1 MVFPRPV
8 QHRLADVPRAHAAL
22 AGQVVAAAGTV
33 RRRAVGVLAVEVPRF
48 GAPQPGI
55 EGIGVVVHHV
65 HDDAQAVLVQRLHG
79 FFQFADAHR
88 AVVGVGGVAAVGDV
102 VVDGVVAPVVGV
114 AALGHRAVVE
124 HRHQLYMGHAQAAQ
138 VGNAGRVDAVAV
150 QCGVFQC
157 ESLVLA
163 AVRGGHT
170 AGRVEGKI
178 LDVRFIDDILR
189 PPGRGGVG
197 GPVFGVC
204 AAQVDDHTARA
215 VAPASHGPRV
225 GGTAGDALGVGD
237 GIVIVHAVEVALGR
251 GAPHPALAADQR
263 QRAQR
268 FAPGAAAVERE
279 HDRPGRRGPQ
289 RKGRGLRR
297 PQRAQRGVGMVAAR
311 ERRRIVKSFCGC
323 CALHGEKPPPFLT
336 KCAGP
341 AVGPTRRWRVQN
353 RFPPAAP
360 GISPSAAGG
369 GQNLNL

>member
-1 MVFPRPV
+1 M
-8 QHRLADVPRAHAAL
+8 
-22 AGQVVAAAGTV
+22 
-33 RRRAVGVLAVEVPRF
+33 
-48 GAPQPGI
+48 
-55 EGIGVVVHHV
+55 VVHHV

-178 LDVRFIDDILR
+178 LDVRCIDDILR
-189 PPGRGGVG
+189 PPGGGGVG
-197 GPVFGVC
+197 SPVFGVC
-204 AAQVDDHTARA
+204 AAQVDDHAARA
-215 VAPASHGPRV
+215 VAPAGHGPGV
-225 GGTAGDALGVGD
+225 GGTAGDAFGVGD
-237 GIVIVHAVEVALGR
+237 GIVIVHAVEVALGC
-251 GAPHPALAADQR
+251 GAPHPALAAGQR

-268 FAPGAAAVERE
+268 FAPGAAVVERE
-279 HDRPGRRGPQ
+279 RDRLRGGGPQ
-289 RKGRGLRR
+289 SKGRGLRR
-297 PQRAQRGVGMVAAR
+297 PQRAQRGVGMVHAR
-311 ERRRIVKSFCGC
+311 KRAGIVQPFARR
-323 CALHGEKPPPFLT
+323 
-336 KCAGP
+336 
-341 AVGPTRRWRVQN
+341 
-353 RFPPAAP
+353 
-360 GISPSAAGG
+360 GG
-369 GQNLNL
+369 GLGRGGSWLHRRDHLWKNEKLKNKKWW